1 MIDDDDFG
9 VSCREVGQHLARVVG
24 TGVVVFVGEA
34 PASAQNAAR
43 IKVCP
48 NGCEYATIQ
57 DAINAAPDGAKI
69 IIAPGAYGG
78 FTVPGTNSGLTKV
91 TLVGA
96 GAGVT
101 TVGGVHVVI
110 DSGESATIR
119 GVTIT
124 GASPPFGE
132 YNGGGIDNS
141 GTLTL
146 DDSTVSKNTAMGGAG
161 ILNSG
166 KLILRDS
173 TVSKNSG
180 RGGGGILNWGTATL
194 KNSTI
199 SGNGAEVG
207 GGVSNG
213 GTLTLKDSTVSGN
226 VASQDGGGI
235 YEYSSATA
243 TATVTVTVTESMI
256 SGNAPENCW
265 PLGSVADCVG

>member
-1 MIDDDDFG
+1 MRLMMLKLG
-9 VSCREVGQHLARVVG
+9 LAAFAG
-24 TGVVVFVGEA
+24 TSVVVFVGEGQ
-34 PASAQNAAR
+34 ASAQSGAR

-48 NGCEYATIQ
+48 SGCAYATIQ

-69 IIAPGAYGG
+69 IIARGSYGG

-110 DSGESATIR
+110 DAGESATIR

-124 GASPPFGE
+124 GASPPVGE
-132 YNGGGIDNS
+132 YDGGGIDNS

-146 DDSTVSKNTAMGGAG
+146 DDSTISKNAALGGAG

-166 KLILRDS
+166 TLTVRHS
-173 TVSKNSG
+173 TVSNNSG

-213 GTLTLKDSTVSGN
+213 GTLTLKDSTISGN
-226 VASQDGGGI
+226 DAYQAGGGI
-235 YEYSSATA
+235 YEYSSATVR
-243 TATVTVTVTESMI
+243 VTDSMV
-256 SGNAPENCW
+256 SGNARENCW
-265 PLGSVADCVG
+265 PAGSVAGCVG